1 VCHHW
6 SVGKLRVR
14 REESMTSSNIIRWG
28 GLAAMLGGL
37 FWVVWSL
44 LGRVS
49 FEAAGSPFANALL
62 LLAAVLTLGGLVGLH
77 ALQGG
82 NYGRIGRA
90 GFYTA
95 AVGLLVQALAALFL
109 LMGSGA
115 WEVRL
120 QWLVAPAGS
129 LIVLVGLVLYGAATT
144 LQAKVLARWCGL
156 GLIVVPPIAFY
167 MHSRIFYG
175 SLALFGVLWVALGYV
190 LWCRIV
196 RQPSSLRVSGK
207 RTSENS
213 PSTHSSE

>member
-1 VCHHW
+1 
-6 SVGKLRVR
+6 
-14 REESMTSSNIIRWG
+14 MTSSNIIHWG
-28 GLAAMLGGL
+28 GIAAMLGGV

-49 FEAAGSPFANALL
+49 FEAAGSPFADGLL
-62 LLAAVLTLGGLVGLH
+62 LLAALLTLGGLVGLH

-109 LMGSGA
+109 MGSDV
-115 WEVRL
+115 WEITL
-120 QWLVAPAGS
+120 QWLVAPVGS
-129 LIVLVGLVLYGAATT
+129 LIILVGLVLYGAAT

-190 LWCRIV
+190 LWLRSGTPTE
-196 RQPSSLRVSGK
+196 QPSRV
-207 RTSENS
+207 R
-213 PSTHSSE
+213 